1 MQSRASS
8 PSPMFSRIT
17 ILLFWYVVSLSE
29 NQTSVPAPGKKYD
42 VLIFMWYKC
51 KANSKVYTTLMS
63 GQAPKKS
70 VEY

>member
-8 PSPMFSRIT
+8 PSLMFSRIT
-17 ILLFWYVVSLSE
+17 ILLFWYVVFLNE
-29 NQTSVPAPGKKYD
+29 NQTSPAPGKKYD